1 MKNLSAFFCVILTAL
16 FLSTGA
22 TSLHAQ
28 TNDPAK
34 VAALQ
39 ARFKSGVELFNAGKN
54 DEALKIFDAILA
66 EEPKAR
72 GSLFFSAFI
81 QLRRGQYETAASLI
95 DRFLELEPKDFKGIV
110 LAIQAN
116 QALRRTAKVEALR
129 KTLFDLEHSG
139 SITAVPGLTD
149 THAMYIRER
158 ILLGDG
164 RSIIVG
170 EYFNYKK
177 EPFVVYL
184 AEQID
189 NSGNPVRRLVLSYA
203 PDPKDANVET
213 FALSEYVIVNGDVK
227 QINIYRQDA
236 TRPDYDTC
244 RRWMLDAIKNPP
256 KPIYSAPITS
266 TPAIPKQ

>member
-1 MKNLSAFFCVILTAL
+1 MKKLSALFCLAL
-16 FLSTGA
+16 AAFFLSSGTV
-22 TSLHAQ
+22 TLHAQ
-28 TNDPAK
+28 TADPAK
-34 VAALQ
+34 IAALQ

-54 DEALKIFDAILA
+54 DDALKIFDAILV

-81 QLRRGQYETAASLI
+81 QLRKGQYETAATLI
-95 DRFLELEPKDFKGIV
+95 DRFLELEPRDFKGIV

-116 QALRRTAKVEALR
+116 QALHRTAKVEALR
-129 KTLFDLEHSG
+129 KTLFELERAG

-149 THAMYIRER
+149 THSMYIRER

-189 NSGNPVRRLVLSYA
+189 TTGNPVRRLVLSYA
-203 PDPKDANVET
+203 PDAKDANVES
-213 FALSEYVIVNGDVK
+213 FALSEYVIVNGEVK
-227 QINIYRQDA
+227 QINIYRQDS
-236 TRPDYDTC
+236 TRPDYETC
-244 RRWMLDAIKNPP
+244 RRWMLEAIKNPP
-256 KPIYSAPITS
+256 KPIYSAPITG